1 MRRYTLNRRAA
12 GASGRPATG
21 REAGLGYNLC
31 MPSDLIGL
39 AVALLFCLLPGA
51 GLAIG
56 LGRRLHSSLA
66 KVLPFAL
73 AVSAAMA
80 GVLMLF
86 GTGLP
91 LQTATWLYAG
101 MTVAAWV
108 AGYFIGRG
116 RKRLRLGEQGLWVAA
131 AVGVITFIERPWY
144 ARSVDTFY
152 HLAAVRSLLATNRAV
167 PTDPIYG
174 VANSGPDPTS
184 GAMHTMVAI
193 WSSVTRVDPEVL
205 WVGLTAVGAALT
217 VLALWA
223 LARRVSGKDWAA
235 TLAAVGYWML
245 IQFGD
250 GRAFAY
256 PNRFSYALVFAA
268 MTALVDLA
276 EQGSLPAAA
285 LSATALFAAGAV
297 HLGSALLAVVFA
309 VCLVFWKILY
319 ALYQRVVHR
328 RFELRPLLWVLGT
341 VAVSLVLMIPL
352 IVLRAAPVAASNLE
366 VSLVYPV
373 RFMSIWGPVGIVGPP
388 PEAGG
393 LLGFLLAACLVVL
406 MGAYALIRHDR
417 VTLAAAAVAGMPLV
431 VTLNPLVASAL
442 VAFSPYTV
450 ARLNALLG
458 FTLWIAIAWGLS
470 HWRRSVPQVAL
481 FTSALILVL
490 AITSIPYL
498 QTVFT
503 PWAGG
508 NRRGEGAWLG
518 ASYFNNWRRAAI
530 QDGIDATRKEFGT
543 TYPVVAGEVYTVY
556 DFIGWAPA
564 RAAAVP
570 RSHSQ
575 FSVEAATGNARRD
588 DMITLLQPD
597 TSEARRREI
606 LTRWSIGYVV
616 LDLSRQ
622 DQAAALP
629 GIVAQ
634 PRLFQP
640 VVSDREYALFK
651 VIPPR

>member
-1 MRRYTLNRRAA
+1 MTQRYKPGDSASARWA
-12 GASGRPATG
+12 GPRGP
-21 REAGLGYNLC
+21 LVYNLH

-39 AVALLFCLLPGA
+39 AVALLLCLLPGA
-51 GLAIG
+51 GLAVG
-56 LGRRLHSSLA
+56 LARRLHFSLA
-66 KVLPFAL
+66 KTLPFAL

-80 GVLMLF
+80 GILMLF
-86 GTGLP
+86 GTSLR
-91 LQTATWLYAG
+91 LDTAIWAYAG
-101 MTVAAWV
+101 MTLATWI

-116 RKRLRLGEQGLWVAA
+116 QKRLRMGEQGLWVAA
-131 AVGVITFIERPWY
+131 AVGVVTFLERPWY

-152 HLAAVRSLLATNRAV
+152 HLAAVRSLLITGRAV

-174 VANSGPDPTS
+174 LANSTPDPTS
-184 GAMHTMVAI
+184 GALHTMAAI
-193 WSSVTRVDPEVL
+193 WCRVTTVDPEVL

-217 VLALWA
+217 VLAFWS
-223 LARRVSGKDWAA
+223 LARRVSGADWAA
-235 TLAAVGYWML
+235 TVAAVGYWML

-276 EQGSLPAAA
+276 ERGSLPAAA
-285 LSATALFAAGAV
+285 LSAIALFAAGAV

-309 VCLVFWKILY
+309 FSLVLWKIAY
-319 ALYQRVVHR
+319 AIYMKIVHR
-328 RFELRPLLWVLGT
+328 KFELKPLLWVVGT
-341 VAVSLVLMIPL
+341 VAVSLGLMVPL
-352 IVLRAAPVAASNLE
+352 IVLRAAPVAAANLE
-366 VSLVYPV
+366 VSLIYPV
-373 RFMSIWGPVGIVGPP
+373 RFMPIWGPVGIVGPP

-393 LLGFLLAACLVVL
+393 LLAFLLAAGLVVM
-406 MGAYALIRHDR
+406 MGGYALIRHDR
-417 VTLAAAAVAGMPLV
+417 VTLAAAAVAGIPLLI
-431 VTLNPLVASAL
+431 TLNPLVASVI
-442 VAFSPYTV
+442 VAVSPYTI

-458 FTLWIAIAWGLS
+458 FTVWIAIAWGLS
-470 HWRRSVPQVAL
+470 HWRRSVPQVVL
-481 FTSALILVL
+481 FTAALVAVLV
-490 AITSIPYL
+490 ITSVPYL

-503 PWAGG
+503 PWAGKSR
-508 NRRGEGAWLG
+508 NGEGTWVG

-530 QDGIDATRKEFGT
+530 AHGIDVTRREFGT
-543 TYPVVAGEVYTVY
+543 SYPVVAGEIYTVY
-556 DFIGWAPA
+556 DLIGWVPA

-575 FSVEAATGNARRD
+575 FAVEAQSGPQRRADMVALLAPDAT
-588 DMITLLQPD
+588 
-597 TSEARRREI
+597 EAARREI
-606 LTRWSIGYVV
+606 ATRWDIQYVV

-640 VVSDREYALFK
+640 VVVDREYALFK
-651 VIPPR
+651 VLPPR